1 VITFGGAKTT
11 KCGFTPLEKA
21 TRSIYCYRFVDLDGR
36 AANALDGHSE
46 SRGMGCDAGEGS
58 FGQCGRK
65 RSRLEEQETARQ
77 AKCQREQ
84 EERAEERTKW
94 EEQERERQQQAERAR
109 QEQEEVLHREK
120 KLLAEE
126 AAAFEEKTRLEQA
139 AAAKAA
145 EALAKAQLHFEEQK
159 KQWAEQQRMERENK
173 EREERERVEREAREL
188 KEEEERA
195 RQARAEAEAK
205 AKPAT
210 TVDLS
215 GSDDDKQQEGGQ
227 KFWQEMN
234 HGWVKQLFDVPKGSD
249 EYKEVSDI
257 LAQDTVA
264 ICAKRNPWGFA
275 AFLTCYE
282 LLKLERIQNPTLYA
296 CYMALKTSK
305 IKAHQDPKEIYA
317 VHGSAKETIE
327 HICSGGFN
335 RSASHLTSTP
345 SRPHRHRPAD
355 CVCTLSP

>member
-1 VITFGGAKTT
+1 MITFGGAKTT

-195 RQARAEAEAK
+195 RREEEERAK
-205 AKPAT
+205 LMKQNNSMAT
-210 TVDLS
+210 SNCETETDTGAGKYTSSPFDDL
-215 GSDDDKQQEGGQ
+215 D
-227 KFWQEMN
+227 
-234 HGWVKQLFDVPKGSD
+234 
-249 EYKEVSDI
+249 
-257 LAQDTVA
+257 
-264 ICAKRNPWGFA
+264 
-275 AFLTCYE
+275 
-282 LLKLERIQNPTLYA
+282 
-296 CYMALKTSK
+296 
-305 IKAHQDPKEIYA
+305 
-317 VHGSAKETIE
+317 
-327 HICSGGFN
+327 
-335 RSASHLTSTP
+335 
-345 SRPHRHRPAD
+345 
-355 CVCTLSP
+355 

>member
-1 VITFGGAKTT
+1 MRKSKPVQVPAPSQTDIT
-11 KCGFTPLEKA
+11 
-21 TRSIYCYRFVDLDGR
+21 R
-36 AANALDGHSE
+36 ALSGD
-46 SRGMGCDAGEGS
+46 CDAK
-58 FGQCGRK
+58 K
-65 RSRLEEQETARQ
+65 RV
-77 AKCQREQ
+77 
-84 EERAEERTKW
+84 RT
-94 EEQERERQQQAERAR
+94 QQQRFQQRVEEIARWEAEHKGSEPLLFDA
-109 QEQEEVLHREK
+109 K
-120 KLLAEE
+120 KLLAEKT
-126 AAAFEEKTRLEQA
+126 AAFEEKTLLEQA

-145 EALAKAQLHFEEQK
+145 EALAKAQLYFEEQK
-159 KQWAEQQRMERENK
+159 KQWAEQQRMESENK
-173 EREERERVEREAREL
+173 EREESERVEREAREL

-317 VHGSAKETIE
+317 VHGSAKETIDN
-327 HICSGGFN
+327 ICSGGFN
-335 RSASHLTSTP
+335 RSAAHWTSTP
-345 SRPHRHRPAD
+345 SRPHRRRPAD
-355 CVCTLSP
+355 CVCTLSL